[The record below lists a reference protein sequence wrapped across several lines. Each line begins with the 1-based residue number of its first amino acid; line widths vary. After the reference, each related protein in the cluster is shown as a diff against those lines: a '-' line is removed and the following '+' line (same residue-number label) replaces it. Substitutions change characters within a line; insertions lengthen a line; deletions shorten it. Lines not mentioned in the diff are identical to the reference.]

1 MDCVDSR
8 FTVMGSSENN
18 YGSIDGNCQKPN
30 GRPNSNKF
38 QFSSVE
44 VDFSVVAVIEQ
55 RRRWV
60 HRVEQLRTCRS
71 VVLTVRISRK
81 PREIACNQK
90 GPVFRRRRGKLLC
103 CRRDPK
109 ISPTDTYSVYTT
121 RMKMKI
127 NIYSAPTAPP
137 LYGRIYT

>member
-1 MDCVDSR
+1 MDYVDSR

-18 YGSIDGNCQKPN
+18 YGNIDGNCDK
-30 GRPNSNKF
+30 RPNSNKF
-38 QFSSVE
+38 PFSSMK
-44 VDFSVVAVIEQ
+44 VDFYVVAVIEQ

-71 VVLTVRISRK
+71 VVLAARISRK
-81 PREIACNQK
+81 PREMTCNLK
-90 GPVFRRRRGKLLC
+90 GPVFRRRRGRLLS

-109 ISPTDTYSVYTT
+109 ISLTDAYPVYTIGL
-121 RMKMKI
+121 KMKI

-137 LYGRIYT
+137 LYGRIL